1 MLSIGTCIGQ
11 GVQIDCTDFPILH
24 GTDFHM
30 HLHFMAGV
38 ARPKGFLSGIHKLA
52 RLLQLP
58 CHKGCKDFGTAC
70 LLGAKPSADSRLDHL
85 DL

>member
-38 ARPKGFLSGIHKLA
+38 AR
-52 RLLQLP
+52 LLQLP